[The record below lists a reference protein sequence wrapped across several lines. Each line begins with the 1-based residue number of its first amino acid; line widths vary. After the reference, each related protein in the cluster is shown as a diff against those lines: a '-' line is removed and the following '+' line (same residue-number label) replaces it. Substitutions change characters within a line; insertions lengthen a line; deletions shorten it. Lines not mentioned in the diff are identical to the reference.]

1 MQIKVIL
8 IGKTSTPYI
17 KEGVDIYLKRLKHY
31 VKLEMVEI
39 GDVNYKERD
48 RQKEK
53 EGESIL
59 KHIKPDDVVFLLDEK
74 GDNPTSRDFAQF
86 FQKKMNAGT
95 KQMVL
100 VIGGAFGFSKEVY
113 DRSNGLLS
121 FSKMTFSHEMIR
133 LFMLEQIYRAFTI
146 LKGESYHND

>member
-1 MQIKVIL
+1 
-8 IGKTSTPYI
+8 
-17 KEGVDIYLKRLKHY
+17 
-31 VKLEMVEI
+31 MVEI

-59 KHIKPDDVVFLLDEK
+59 KHIKTDDVVFLLDEK

>member
-1 MQIKVIL
+1 MNIKIVA

-17 KEGVDIYLKRLKHY
+17 KEGLDVYFKRLKHY
-31 VKLEMVEI
+31 VKTELIEI
-39 GDVNYKERD
+39 PDVHYKERD

-53 EGESIL
+53 EGEAIL
-59 KHIKPDDVVFLLDEK
+59 KHIKSDDLVFLLDEK
-74 GDNPTSRDFAQF
+74 GDNPSSRELANF

-95 KQMVL
+95 RQMVL
-100 VIGGAFGFSKEVY
+100 VIGGAFGFSPELY
-113 DRSNGLLS
+113 DRANGLLS

-133 LFMLEQIYRAFTI
+133 LFLLEQIYRSYTI

>member
-8 IGKTSTPYI
+8 IGKTSTSYI
-17 KEGVDIYLKRLKHY
+17 KEGVEVYLKRLKHY
-31 VKLEMVEI
+31 VKLEMIEI

-59 KHIKPDDVVFLLDEK
+59 KHIKADDVVFLLDEK

>member
-17 KEGVDIYLKRLKHY
+17 KEGVDVYLKRLKHY

>member
-1 MQIKVIL
+1 MNIKIVA

-17 KEGVDIYLKRLKHY
+17 KEGLEVYFKRLKHY
-31 VKLEMVEI
+31 VKTDLVEI
-39 GDVNYKERD
+39 PDVHYKERD

-53 EGESIL
+53 EGEAIL
-59 KHIKPDDVVFLLDEK
+59 KNIKQDDLVILLDEK
-74 GDNPTSRDFAQF
+74 GDNPSSRELANF

-95 KQMVL
+95 RQMVL
-100 VIGGAFGFSKEVY
+100 VIGGAFGFSPELY
-113 DRSNGLLS
+113 DRANGLLS

-133 LFMLEQIYRAFTI
+133 LFLLEQIYRSYTI

>member
-74 GDNPTSRDFAQF
+74 GDNPSSRDFAQF

>member
-17 KEGVDIYLKRLKHY
+17 KEGVDVYLKRLKHY

-59 KHIKPDDVVFLLDEK
+59 KHIKTDDVVFLLDEK